1 LKTVVQVAPRLA
13 TRLAVPN
20 QVARNFYSNSKP
32 FGNVAPCLTYPAL
45 KTFRR
50 SFSDGPVDIPV
61 PTLADSIDR
70 GNLATWEKEIG
81 DYVAVDE
88 TIAVIDTDKVSVD
101 LKSPEGGE
109 LVEKLAEE
117 GDDIEVGQII
127 AKIMPKEAPE
137 GAAAE
142 PPAPAAAA
150 PAAEPSPAQA
160 VASTPPA
167 QTTSAAPPAAS
178 PPPPPKT
185 SPPVQ
190 PVPAAAPVPGS
201 REERLVKMTP
211 MRMKIA
217 SRLKESQNTAASLTT
232 FNEIDMSNLMAMRQ
246 KYKDQF
252 LDKHGVKLG
261 FMSAF
266 VAAATS
272 ALQEIPAVNGRIE
285 GDHIV
290 YHDYIDISVAV
301 SSPRGLVV
309 PVLRNCETKS
319 FADIEANIV
328 ELGTKAKN
336 NTITLEDM
344 AGGTFTVTNGG
355 IFGSLMSTPMINQP
369 QSAIL
374 GMHAIKERPVV
385 VNGEIVIRPMMY
397 VALTYDHRLIDGR
410 ESVTFLKSIKEKVED
425 PERLLLGL

>member
-1 LKTVVQVAPRLA
+1 MLKSVLLGAARAGSVSTRSLKSSRVV
-13 TRLAVPN
+13 
-20 QVARNFYSNSKP
+20 
-32 FGNVAPCLTYPAL
+32 NVNGFAFQSQIIFL
-45 KTFRR
+45 R
-50 SFSDGPVDIPV
+50 SFSSNPVDIPL
-61 PTLADSIDR
+61 PPLADSIDR
-70 GNLATWEKEIG
+70 GILASWEKKVG

-101 LKSPEGGE
+101 VKSPEGGE
-109 LVEKLAEE
+109 LIETLAEE
-117 GDDIEVGQII
+117 GDDLEVGQII
-127 AKIMPKEAPE
+127 ARIMPKEAPAGAE
-137 GAAAE
+137 KPADAAAIAASTS
-142 PPAPAAAA
+142 PPAPSA
-150 PAAEPSPAQA
+150 PAAEKAPTPAPTA
-160 VASTPPA
+160 AAHTPAPKAATPTLAPA
-167 QTTSAAPPAAS
+167 
-178 PPPPPKT
+178 
-185 SPPVQ
+185 
-190 PVPAAAPVPGS
+190 VPASVPGS
-201 REERLVKMTP
+201 REKKMVKMTP

-232 FNEIDMSNLMAMRQ
+232 FNEIDMSNLMAMRN
-246 KYKDQF
+246 KYKDTF
-252 LDKHGVKLG
+252 LNKHGVKLG

-266 VAAATS
+266 VAAATA

-285 GDHIV
+285 DDHIV
-290 YHDYIDISVAV
+290 YNEFIDISVAV

-328 ELGTKAKN
+328 ELGTKARN

>member
-1 LKTVVQVAPRLA
+1 MLKSVLLGAARAGSVSTRSLKSSRVV
-13 TRLAVPN
+13 
-20 QVARNFYSNSKP
+20 
-32 FGNVAPCLTYPAL
+32 NVNGFAFQSQIIFL
-45 KTFRR
+45 R
-50 SFSDGPVDIPV
+50 SFSSNPVDIPL
-61 PTLADSIDR
+61 PPLADSIDR
-70 GNLATWEKEIG
+70 GILASWEKKVG

-101 LKSPEGGE
+101 VKSPEGGE
-109 LVEKLAEE
+109 LIETLAEE
-117 GDDIEVGQII
+117 GDDLEVGQII
-127 AKIMPKEAPE
+127 ARIMPKEAPAGAE
-137 GAAAE
+137 KPADAAAAAASTS
-142 PPAPAAAA
+142 PPAPSA
-150 PAAEPSPAQA
+150 PAAEKAPTPAPTA
-160 VASTPPA
+160 AAHTPAPKAATPTLAPA
-167 QTTSAAPPAAS
+167 
-178 PPPPPKT
+178 
-185 SPPVQ
+185 
-190 PVPAAAPVPGS
+190 VPASVPGS
-201 REERLVKMTP
+201 REKKMVKMTP

-232 FNEIDMSNLMAMRQ
+232 FNEIDMSNLMAMRN
-246 KYKDQF
+246 KYKDTF
-252 LDKHGVKLG
+252 LNKHGVKLG

-266 VAAATS
+266 VAAATA

-285 GDHIV
+285 DDHIV
-290 YHDYIDISVAV
+290 YNEFIDISVAV

-328 ELGTKAKN
+328 ELGTKARN